1 MTVTGIVGFFAEGAE
16 EVVNT
21 EVNLKVQ
28 SLSLILNQS
37 QYELAKATVSE
48 FRTHVSARD
57 GTTRMTGTLGSM
69 SLRDQSPHGRR
80 YTDRF
85 VTTGDHAL
93 DFDFFK

>member
-1 MTVTGIVGFFAEGAE
+1 MLGGD

-37 QYELAKATVSE
+37 EYELVRANISK
-48 FRTHVSARD
+48 FKTHVSVRD
-57 GTTRMTGTLGSM
+57 GNVGMTGTLGSM
-69 SLRDQSPHGRR
+69 SLKDQSPHGKQFS
-80 YTDRF
+80 DRF
-85 VTTGDHAL
+85 ITTGDHAL